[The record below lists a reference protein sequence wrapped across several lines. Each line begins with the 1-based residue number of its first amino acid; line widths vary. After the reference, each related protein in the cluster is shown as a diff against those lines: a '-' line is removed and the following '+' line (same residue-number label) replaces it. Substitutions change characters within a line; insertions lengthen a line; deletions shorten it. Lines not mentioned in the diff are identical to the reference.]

1 MLVDVP
7 VTSYKRIVDCL
18 KNGIQLRFV
27 NVSNLVP
34 KTLYEGTKLRY
45 CKTYLIRYTK
55 YVARTFFKL
64 LFR

>member
-1 MLVDVP
+1 M
-7 VTSYKRIVDCL
+7 
-18 KNGIQLRFV
+18 N
-27 NVSNLVP
+27 
-34 KTLYEGTKLRY
+34 ETKLRY